1 MQSTLL
7 SQLFFF
13 YQVVTLSTHPYGCRV
28 IQRVLEHCEDP
39 STQQKVMN
47 EILGAVSMLTQDQYG
62 NYVVQ
67 HVLFYKIGSLY
78 NVITVAPI
86 TQNIVPATLANPFC
100 SIFNITAIRNV
111 VAGTE
116 FCIADNLYPVFHFE

>member
-1 MQSTLL
+1 LL

-13 YQVVTLSTHPYGCRV
+13 DQVVTLSTHPYGCRV

-116 FCIADNLYPVFHFE
+116 FCIADNLYPVFHFELN

>member
-1 MQSTLL
+1 
-7 SQLFFF
+7 
-13 YQVVTLSTHPYGCRV
+13 
-28 IQRVLEHCEDP
+28 
-39 STQQKVMN
+39 
-47 EILGAVSMLTQDQYG
+47 MLTQDQYG